1 MAWSDVPLFTVGTVV
16 AFFSALWC
24 IRWLLRYISSHS
36 FMPFAWYRV
45 AFGFLILLSS
55 TTGLIDWAG

>member
-1 MAWSDVPLFTVGTVV
+1 VV

-45 AFGFLILLSS
+45 AFGFFILLSS
-55 TTGLIDWAG
+55 TTGLIDWAS